1 VINDFLK
8 IMINNSKCDIMKD
21 LLQLI
26 TDSKRKLN
34 KNLKDYIEDWTWDI
48 LKEIYESEKL
58 GLIRLGFLN
67 TNNEIKRVMA
77 VGEDDWTIKV
87 EKFCPAIF
95 AVESGE
101 VQNEENIINKKNC
114 QEWREEVLKIG
125 FNSLI
130 AIPIKKPETEEIFGI
145 LCCYSMEEKYFTEPR
160 INKLKQI
167 IEEISPLLLMI
178 YDPEDINF

>member
-1 VINDFLK
+1 
-8 IMINNSKCDIMKD
+8 MKD

-26 TDSKRKLN
+26 ADSKRELN
-34 KNLKDYIEDWTWDI
+34 KKLKDYVEDWTWNI
-48 LKEIYESEKL
+48 LKEIYNSKKL

-77 VGEDDWTIKV
+77 VGEDDWTTKV
-87 EKFCPAIF
+87 EKNCPAIF
-95 AVESGE
+95 AVESGD
-101 VQNEENIINKKNC
+101 VQKEEDIINKKIC

-125 FNSLI
+125 FKSLI

-145 LCCYSMEEKYFTEPR
+145 FCCYSVEEKYFTKPR
-160 INKLKQI
+160 INNLKQI
-167 IEEISPLLLMI
+167 IHEISPLLLMI